1 MRKVTYGGAISLDG
15 FLAGP
20 DDALDWLRWSDE
32 AAELSAESF
41 RGVDAML
48 MGRKTF
54 EAGQKLGGGPK
65 VKGVT
70 TYVFSRSWDEEEL
83 RSRLLPGQDMPVLV
97 SEDAPE
103 FVRRLKAE
111 PAPSTKP
118 GASGNILV
126 MGGGEIGTALLE
138 AGLVDEIGFSVHPV
152 LLGGGSPAFGPMH
165 GRVELSLMETRALEG
180 DCLMMRYLVLN

>member
-54 EAGQKLGGGPK
+54 EAGQKLGG
-65 VKGVT
+65 
-70 TYVFSRSWDEEEL
+70 
-83 RSRLLPGQDMPVLV
+83 
-97 SEDAPE
+97 
-103 FVRRLKAE
+103 
-111 PAPSTKP
+111 
-118 GASGNILV
+118 
-126 MGGGEIGTALLE
+126 
-138 AGLVDEIGFSVHPV
+138 
-152 LLGGGSPAFGPMH
+152 
-165 GRVELSLMETRALEG
+165 
-180 DCLMMRYLVLN
+180 